1 MLGFLRKN
9 GDWKGCCGIY
19 FTSIPLFVPL
29 VLSFL
34 EEFHLMLFNS
44 ADFWFVIQKFE
55 IFRDAFVY
63 GFLYS
68 GVSSLALIRICILR
82 EGPLI
87 LLLYLY
93 YY

>member
-44 ADFWFVIQKFE
+44 AGFWFVFK
-55 IFRDAFVY
+55 
-63 GFLYS
+63 
-68 GVSSLALIRICILR
+68 SLRYLGMLLCMVFCIVGCLV
-82 EGPLI
+82 
-87 LLLYLY
+87 LL
-93 YY
+93 